1 MVECVAS
8 LELTGI
14 GFCATSLQALQEKI
28 QQEMSSLEEKAYLLA
43 GRSFCLTSP
52 ADTARVKHSSDTGG
66 FSCLKLVLKNFL

>member
-1 MVECVAS
+1 MNFIISCFNLAQPEVEMPVVECVAR

-14 GFCATSLQALQEKI
+14 GFCATSLEALQEKI

-52 ADTARVKHSSDTGG
+52 ADTARVKH
-66 FSCLKLVLKNFL
+66 